1 MRSSGLK
8 EVLRHQ
14 EAEERERRNG
24 QADGRGT
31 LFDPAVANAL
41 LENFETAL
49 TLRNAE
55 GRVSDSSL
63 ARLVESSLE
72 RRAA

>member
-1 MRSSGLK
+1 VRA
-8 EVLRHQ
+8 VI
-14 EAEERERRNG
+14 
-24 QADGRGT
+24 ADGRGS

-49 TLRNAE
+49 ILRNADGE
-55 GRVSDSSL
+55 VSDSSL
-63 ARLVESSLE
+63 AGFVEAPLA